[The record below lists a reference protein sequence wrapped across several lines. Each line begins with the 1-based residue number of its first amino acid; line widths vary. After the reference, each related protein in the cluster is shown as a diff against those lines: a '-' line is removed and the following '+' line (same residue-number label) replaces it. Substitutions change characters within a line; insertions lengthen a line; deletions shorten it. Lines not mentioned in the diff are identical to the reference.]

1 MKKSLKIWWFYTA
14 NSFQQMAANR
24 VAMVIFL
31 FGKIFRI
38 AMFFVF
44 LNLVF
49 FSAKS
54 LGGYTPSQAI
64 LFYLI
69 FNLIDTTGQ
78 LLFREVY
85 RFRPLLVS
93 GDLDLILVKPINPL
107 VRVLLG
113 GADLFDLVV
122 FAALLVILLIY
133 IPSNFIVTWP
143 FFFGFLILFVGS
155 LLISAALHIAIL
167 SFGILF
173 ISIDHLVMIYR
184 DLTALMRI
192 PADVYSAPLRFLLT
206 FIIPLAVMFTLPAK
220 ALMGL
225 ITWPNIMLSLIIS
238 YFIFHIS
245 LIFWRWSLRFYGS
258 ASS

>member
-1 MKKSLKIWWFYTA
+1 VKKSFKIWWFYTA
-14 NSFQQMAANR
+14 NSFQQMSANR
-24 VAMVIFL
+24 LGMGIFL

-38 AMFFVF
+38 LSFFLF
-44 LNLVF
+44 LSLIF
-49 FSAKS
+49 FSSKS

-85 RFRPLLVS
+85 RFRQLLVS
-93 GDLDLILVKPINPL
+93 GDLDLVLVKPLNPL

-113 GADLFDLVV
+113 GADLFDLIVL
-122 FAALLVILLIY
+122 AILLVILTFY
-133 IPSNFIVTWP
+133 IPAH
-143 FFFGFLILFVGS
+143 FFVSWNLFLGFLVLFISS
-155 LLISAALHIAIL
+155 LLISAAFHITIL
-167 SFGILF
+167 TLGILF

-192 PADVYSAPLRFLLT
+192 PADVYAAPLRFLLT
-206 FIIPLAVMFTLPAK
+206 FIIPLAIMFTFPAK

-225 ITWPNIMLSLIIS
+225 VSFQNIILCLLVAVILLSLS
-238 YFIFHIS
+238 YR
-245 LIFWRWSLRFYGS
+245 FWLWSLKSYQS